1 MTHVEDLVKGVLAGD
16 KRAVARSITLIED
29 KMPEAAELLKALKPH
44 TGRAY
49 VIGITGPTGVGKS
62 SLIRELIKVFRRR
75 GLKIGVV
82 AVDPTSPF
90 TGGAIL
96 GDRLRMQDL
105 TLDQGVFIRSMAT
118 RESVG
123 GIAEATEGAVRVL
136 DAAGYDIILVETVG
150 AGQLDV
156 GVAGI
161 AHTVVLV
168 LAPGLGDEIQIIKA
182 GLMEI
187 ADIYVVNQADRVN
200 ADKMVADLTSVLDM
214 EPQNPGWRPPIVK
227 TVALTG
233 EGVEELVEQIERHR
247 AFLAEGGVRLT
258 ERKARALLREALT
271 RTLLSDFL
279 NKLMRTPDFEAVARE
294 IAAGRLTAGA
304 GAELLIRK
312 LLKAV
317 RGWHEQA
324 S

>member
-1 MTHVEDLVKGVLAGD
+1 LTHVERLVKSVLAGD
-16 KRAVARSITLIED
+16 KRAIARSITLIED
-29 KMPEAAELLKALKPH
+29 KTPEAADLLKALEPH

-49 VIGITGPTGVGKS
+49 VVGITGPTGVGKS
-62 SLIRELIKVFRRR
+62 TLIRELVEAFRQR
-75 GLKIGVV
+75 GLKVGVV

-96 GDRLRMQDL
+96 GDRLRMQEF
-105 TLDQGVFIRSMAT
+105 TLDPGVFIRSMAT

-123 GIAEATEGAVRVL
+123 GIAEATEGAVKVL
-136 DAAGYDIILVETVG
+136 DAAGYDVILVETVG

-168 LAPGLGDEIQIIKA
+168 LAPGLGDEVQVIKA

-200 ADKMVADLTSVLDM
+200 ADRMVADITSVLNM
-214 EPQNPGWRPPIVK
+214 EPQNPGWKPPIVK

-247 AFLAEGGVRLT
+247 AFLAEGGIRLT
-258 ERKARALLREALT
+258 EKKARALLVEALT
-271 RTLLSDFL
+271 RTLLSDL
-279 NKLMRTPDFEAVARE
+279 LPKLMRTPDFEAVTQE
-294 IAAGRLTAGA
+294 IAAGHLTAGA
-304 GAELLIRK
+304 GAKLLIRR

-317 RGWHEQA
+317 RGWHEGA
-324 S
+324 P